1 MVLPA
6 HPDLIADSP
15 EPSDIAT
22 NQIAETVSYHMKEI
36 DRLIQQMPESTD
48 ASTLLTELQFLSAKL
63 TKSESAARKFSEFA
77 YSDDRHSH

>member
-1 MVLPA
+1 
-6 HPDLIADSP
+6 
-15 EPSDIAT
+15 
-22 NQIAETVSYHMKEI
+22 MKEI
-36 DRLIQQMPESTD
+36 DRLIQQMTESTD